1 MSAFFNALC
10 VNTLHGV
17 CLIKKCV
24 SLCKKH
30 KTLRKPVP
38 VFLHS
43 MWFPLVCGFIAGAV
57 CLSYQVQKW
66 NSASRFN
73 VKGNF
78 PYHFAIKL
86 VHGLVTSRFQHPYE
100 IETGK
105 DNIKETAWK
114 NDVFALQYSKLFQ
127 SYRQGD
133 RKNYCISVGT
143 DKSQI
148 SWHSQKS
155 LSEHRTYSRNG
166 NNRNLPSIIG
176 FVQMCL
182 ATIGKKTFFIS
193 IGTKLQAIAMDT
205 GLIKAG

>member
-1 MSAFFNALC
+1 MHNCQIIDQLQIPQVLLHPFKPAFFMRHVLMSAFFNALY

-43 MWFPLVCGFIAGAV
+43 MWFPLVCGFIADAV

-100 IETGK
+100 IETDK
-105 DNIKETAWK
+105 DNIRETAWNK
-114 NDVFALQYSKLFQ
+114 AK
-127 SYRQGD
+127 
-133 RKNYCISVGT
+133 SVGT
-143 DKSQI
+143 HKNPCQNI
-148 SWHSQKS
+148 
-155 LSEHRTYSRNG
+155 EHIHEMVITEICR
-166 NNRNLPSIIG
+166 P
-176 FVQMCL
+176 
-182 ATIGKKTFFIS
+182 
-193 IGTKLQAIAMDT
+193 
-205 GLIKAG
+205 

>member
-1 MSAFFNALC
+1 MHNCQIIDQLQIPQVLLHPFKPAFFMRHVLMSAFFNALY

-78 PYHFAIKL
+78 PIISRSSLFTDWSQAGFNILMKL
-86 VHGLVTSRFQHPYE
+86 KRAKTTLKKQHETKPNQLALTKILVRTS
-100 IETGK
+100 
-105 DNIKETAWK
+105 NI
-114 NDVFALQYSKLFQ
+114 F
-127 SYRQGD
+127 
-133 RKNYCISVGT
+133 
-143 DKSQI
+143 
-148 SWHSQKS
+148 
-155 LSEHRTYSRNG
+155 
-166 NNRNLPSIIG
+166 
-176 FVQMCL
+176 
-182 ATIGKKTFFIS
+182 
-193 IGTKLQAIAMDT
+193 TKW
-205 GLIKAG
+205 